1 MEFQS
6 KNLSSLLNSNK
17 SIESY
22 LSECTEYEK
31 SSILEEAYQI
41 DEGFGDW
48 LKDKWQGFKHTVSG
62 WTGHGNL
69 QRHGKVFGGEDG
81 GERGKAIDAQIAST
95 ESALKD
101 NQIVGRFFQT
111 LRDTYVTNKNGKV
124 IKDYPNIRNE
134 ADFQNSTI
142 EMAKLY
148 DSIKAAAL
156 GNRQTGQ
163 PATIPVQQA
172 NVLIRQIRTYIDG
185 LSKQLSDMYQYM
197 TESDLKNYLFEQDE
211 QDQNPLK
218 GDYGKTDVMKA
229 HSDYSVPKRLLK
241 WGSILVA
248 AGAAA
253 NGASNWMQQLEK
265 WVPQNYDKW
274 VKVTET
280 ITNPIDLTSNSN
292 SVWGVWQDFGN
303 QLGLLGPHGG
313 VIKDMGDF
321 QRIAEVIGGGDINKG
336 IQIVG
341 QKLVANGMP
350 QAGVAEMVKVIG
362 NANPASPAGNFA
374 REAAKFGGKGLFKL
388 FKKGVSVH
396 SDGLPQEITKQT
408 KEVWTGMVQTTAG
421 MTGGALA
428 LQIAGNA
435 LTGAGI
441 ALVAGAAVSALMKYK
456 GSKSSRAQ
464 LLQVCKDTFKD
475 LNESEIE
482 IPMKKDGGDG
492 GGDKNILKPFKGSN
506 GGATSGED
514 TTSGGGRTPGSGSGM
529 NDNLFRKL
537 GPQALK
543 LFNDVRQNRK
553 KFINAAANGYFKV
566 GKRGKPIKMTPD
578 QANQLIDF
586 IKGSLGADRTGGS
599 ARSAGL
605 AGTVDDH
612 ELSYK
617 DPQAKQR
624 SNFIKTLGLNQG
636 DTTKSV
642 GQNAFRKAV
651 RQGYAKND
659 PATGKLEKWT
669 VPELGIELTPDQYT
683 KAKALQLAE
692 ELKKLKKLKEKILNE
707 LNNRTSMINE
717 SLQDRSNILKLQ
729 KQLKIVELHEEKI
742 NEQLT
747 IRRWEKLSGILN
759 D

>member
-31 SSILEEAYQI
+31 SNILEEAYQI

-48 LKDKWQGFKHTVSG
+48 LKDKWQGFKHTVSS

-163 PATIPVQQA
+163 PATIPIQQA
-172 NVLIRQIRTYIDG
+172 NLLIRQIRTYIDG

-197 TESDLKNYLFEQDE
+197 TESDLKNYLFEQE
-211 QDQNPLK
+211 EPLK
-218 GDYGKTDVMKA
+218 GDYGQTDVMKA

-241 WGSILVA
+241 WGSILMA

-253 NGASNWMQQLEK
+253 NGASNWIQQLEK

-274 VKVTET
+274 VDVTET
-280 ITNPIDLTSNSN
+280 ITNPIDVTSNAH
-292 SVWGVWQDFGN
+292 SVWGVWTDTGN
-303 QLGLLGPHGG
+303 RLGVLAPHGG
-313 VIKDMGDF
+313 VIKEMGDY
-321 QRIAEVIGGGDINKG
+321 QRIAEILGGGNMADG
-336 IQIVG
+336 VRSMAQTM
-341 QKLVANGMP
+341 VAQNGLP
-350 QAGVAEMVKVIG
+350 KEAVEEMVKVITK
-362 NANPASPAGNFA
+362 AKPTDPAGNFA
-374 REAAKFGGKGLFKL
+374 NAGAKFGAKNLFRIYKA
-388 FKKGVSVH
+388 GTTIH
-396 SDGLPQEITKQT
+396 SEGLPEEVKSQV
-408 KEVWTGMVQTTAG
+408 KEVWTGMVQTTVG

-428 LQIAGNA
+428 LKIAGSV
-435 LTGAGI
+435 LTDAGI
-441 ALVAGAAVSALMKYK
+441 SLVVGAAVTALMKYK

-482 IPMKKDGGDG
+482 IPMKKDGGD
-492 GGDKNILKPFKGSN
+492 KKPRKGPD
-506 GGATSGED
+506 GGATAGED
-514 TTSGGGRTPGSGSGM
+514 TSSGGGSGGTPGSGM

-586 IKGSLGADRTGGS
+586 IKGNLGADRTGGS

-707 LNNRTSMINE
+707 LNSRTSMINE
-717 SLQDRSNILKLQ
+717 SLQDRNNILKLQ

-747 IRRWEKLSGILN
+747 VRRWEKLSGILN